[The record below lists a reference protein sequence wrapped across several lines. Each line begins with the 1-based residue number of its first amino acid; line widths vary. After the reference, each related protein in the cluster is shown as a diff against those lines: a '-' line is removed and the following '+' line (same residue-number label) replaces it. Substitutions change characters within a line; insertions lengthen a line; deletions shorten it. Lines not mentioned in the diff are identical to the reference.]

1 MPAMR
6 RLLMLVLA
14 LWVLPIAPAVAAS
27 QASPELLDAIA
38 ASWRKDPVYVFEGLQ
53 VPPAELS
60 RIRTAARSL
69 DIPVYV
75 ALLPRPSGDSKHRRD
90 IPTLLQAR
98 IGGNGLFMVW
108 LVDDDNWRGEHELV
122 LPLGSKADEQFRE
135 VRRADDAYYDLV
147 DERPA
152 PTVVRRIQQIDAA
165 MSGTALPA
173 IPTDDLNPKRR
184 TGMSSTDKGDR
195 AAFIGMGV
203 GAFITCSLLLL
214 RFGRRASRSLR
225 SDSRTKASA
234 APVTAE
240 SLAPQTDALIS
251 RADRARQRLERRIAK
266 GNVTAE
272 QLDRRDDAVTRLA
285 AARSLREEDGIEA
298 AAGAFVLARQAYTG
312 LTEGVVR
319 PPCFFNPTHLAGTK
333 TVVWSD
339 LEVPACKVCQV
350 AVDAGDEPLS
360 LRVPVAAGL
369 FGKSSGGAPYW
380 SVESEN
386 PFVLT
391 GFGALSDD
399 LAERVT
405 RR

>member
-1 MPAMR
+1 MR
-6 RLLMLVLA
+6 RFLLLVVA
-14 LWVLPIAPAVAAS
+14 LWVLPIGSAVAAP
-27 QASPELLDAIA
+27 QTSPELLDAIA

-53 VPPAELS
+53 VPPAELN
-60 RIRTAARSL
+60 RIRAATRSL
-69 DIPVYV
+69 DTPVYV
-75 ALLPRPSGDSKHRRD
+75 ALLPSPSGEVKQRREL
-90 IPTLLQAR
+90 PTLLQAR
-98 IGGNGLFMVW
+98 IGGNGLFLVW
-108 LVDDDNWRGEHELV
+108 LVDDDDWRGEQELV
-122 LPLGSKADEQFRE
+122 LPLGSKADDRFRE

-152 PTVVRRIQQIDAA
+152 PTVVRRIQQVDAA
-165 MSGTALPA
+165 LSGAALPA
-173 IPTDDLNPKRR
+173 IPTEDLRPKRR
-184 TGMSSTDKGDR
+184 PGLSNTDKEDR
-195 AAFIGMGV
+195 AAFTGMGV
-203 GAFITCSLLLL
+203 GAFITCSLMLL

-225 SDSRTKASA
+225 SDARLAAEKAS
-234 APVTAE
+234 PVTAE
-240 SLAPQTDALIS
+240 SLAQQTDAMIS
-251 RADRARQRLERRIAK
+251 QADRARQRLERRIAK
-266 GNVTAE
+266 GSVTAE
-272 QLDRRDDAVTRLA
+272 QLDRRDDAVTRLE

-319 PPCFFNPTHLAGTK
+319 PPCFFNPTHLAGTA

-369 FGKSSGGAPYW
+369 FGKGSADAPYW
-380 SVESEN
+380 SAESVN

-399 LAERVT
+399 LAERVME
-405 RR
+405 R